1 MNLITSVSVRP
12 TRPDEMHIEA
22 FDNTK
27 LTAINTCPV
36 WGIIRYGMHKRMP
49 GAGRALALEAGGA
62 CHEVFS
68 AIRLLDLWKYQGADE
83 LAIYHGRRL
92 FGEDRFGAMR
102 DAAFR
107 PGDDERTQGV
117 NFALT
122 ALHTSG
128 FYDDP
133 SDRKRTLSNL
143 EEACI
148 AYFDRWEFGHWPVW
162 IRDKNDVQSDVGI
175 EIPFDMLI
183 TFTMADGETVQG
195 RFTGKMDGIHLHRD
209 GWNIHENKT
218 ASRLDDAW
226 RESFRMS
233 HQITGY
239 AIAMS
244 VFTGENI
251 EYATVLGT
259 AIPQPRH
266 AEFGGNVI
274 ESVPRPDYMKERWFN
289 WFLSTVQLYNQYKN
303 NVLDAPTYTHSCNRY
318 FRPCSLI
325 PFCSAD
331 REEQEQILTEL
342 THDEWSPLANEAAG
356 EQM

>member
-1 MNLITSVSVRP
+1 MQLVKRVSVRP
-12 TRPDEMHIEA
+12 TKPDELHIEA

-36 WGIIRYGMHKRMP
+36 WGIIRYGMHKRMS
-49 GAGRALALEAGGA
+49 GSGRAIPLEAGAA
-62 CHEVFS
+62 CHEVFA
-68 AIRLLDLWKYQGADE
+68 AIRVLDLWKHQGFE
-83 LAIYHGRRL
+83 SLAQFHGRRL
-92 FGEDRFGAMR
+92 FGEDRFSAMC
-102 DAAFR
+102 DSFR

-133 SDRKRTLSNL
+133 NDKRRTLSNL

-148 AYFDRWEFGHWPVW
+148 AYFDRWSFGHWPIWV
-162 IRDKNDVQSDVGI
+162 RDKSDPRSDVGI

-183 TFTMADGETVQG
+183 TFNMVDGSEIKA
-195 RFTGKMDGIHLHRD
+195 RFTGKVDGIHLHRD

-239 AIAMS
+239 TIAMS
-244 VFTGENI
+244 VHTVQDIG
-251 EYATVLGT
+251 YATVLGT

-266 AEFGGNVI
+266 AEFGGNVR
-274 ESVPRPDYMKERWFN
+274 ESVSRPDYMKERWFN
-289 WFLSTVQLYNQYKN
+289 WFLETVIMYQRYKDDILN
-303 NVLDAPTYTHSCNRY
+303 APQYTHSCNRY
-318 FRPCSLI
+318 FRSCSLI

-331 REEQEQILTEL
+331 QEEQVTILSEL
-342 THDEWSPLANEAAG
+342 EHDEWSPLHNENQG